1 MSDDPVGHRAR
12 NSEHAAVHCREEDR
26 HLRADQRREPRP
38 GGHGDRVEAPLEFR
52 LLARVA
58 VPEGPHR
65 LGILLHLGGRVFERR
80 GEALFVDPLH
90 LGAEAEREA
99 SPGKLV
105 EVHGIQRCDPG

>member
-1 MSDDPVGHRAR
+1 MADDAVGHRAR
-12 NSEHAAVHCREEDR
+12 NPEHAAVHGREEDR
-26 HLRADQRREPRP
+26 DLRADRRRQPRP
-38 GGHGDRVEAPLEFR
+38 RGHGDGVEAALELR
-52 LLARVA
+52 LLAGVA

-65 LGILLHLGGRVFERR
+65 LGILLHLGRRVLERR
-80 GEALFVDPLH
+80 RKALFVDPLH